1 MEFAPNFFGGGA
13 DATAAKV
20 VAAIKADAQL
30 GIAEGGLVANAAQ
43 VLHVHRAAE
52 PTTPG
57 AAQSRRLIDSDGAT
71 LQQVHEVLGGDV

>member
-30 GIAEGGLVANAAQ
+30 GIASGGLVANAAQ
-43 VLHVHRAAE
+43 VLHVPRSAGAIAA
-52 PTTPG
+52 G
-57 AAQSRRLIDSDGAT
+57 AATTETRAVMIDTEAELVETRTIS
-71 LQQVHEVLGGDV
+71 